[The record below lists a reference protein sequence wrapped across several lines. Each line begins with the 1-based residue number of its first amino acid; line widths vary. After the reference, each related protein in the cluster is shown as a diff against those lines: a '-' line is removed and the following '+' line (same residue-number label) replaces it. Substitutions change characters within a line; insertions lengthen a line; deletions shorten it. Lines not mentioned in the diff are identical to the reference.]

1 MKKHLGN
8 KPVPY
13 SRDVEGTR
21 IEKDFSMKT
30 RAAVRPKKQPAAEI
44 PPGLSATEQDL
55 VRHVH
60 NGYQLET
67 DSLDGDPLLR
77 SLKDSEVI
85 RPLSATRNTIKALE
99 ERGLIALAGG
109 DDPLRIV
116 WQLQKN
122 KTAKKSRR

>member
-1 MKKHLGN
+1 M
-8 KPVPY
+8 
-13 SRDVEGTR
+13 D
-21 IEKDFSMKT
+21 KDFSMKT

-44 PPGLSATEQDL
+44 PSGLSATEQDL

-67 DSLDGDPLLR
+67 DSLGGDPLLR
-77 SLKDSEVI
+77 RLKDSEVI

-99 ERGLIALAGG
+99 ERGLIAPAGG

-116 WQLQKN
+116 WHLQKD